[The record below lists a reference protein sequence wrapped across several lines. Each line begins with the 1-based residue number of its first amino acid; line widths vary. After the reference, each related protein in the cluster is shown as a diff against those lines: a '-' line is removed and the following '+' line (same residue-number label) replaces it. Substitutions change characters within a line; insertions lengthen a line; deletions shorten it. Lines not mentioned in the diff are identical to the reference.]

1 MENKKP
7 LFDFNDH
14 KKKLIVI
21 GAGTCVLLWDF
32 IIIPVAATKGLIL
45 PPITLEHLKNL
56 GMLLITL

>member
-14 KKKLIVI
+14 KKKLIVVCV
-21 GAGTCVLLWDF
+21 GTGVLIWDF
-32 IIIPVAATKGLIL
+32 IIVPVAAVKGLIL

-56 GMLLITL
+56 GLFLITL